1 MMRSIDRLVVA
12 LLIVAIVLAG
22 VAFAAFSFYDPIQA
36 AFFARQEQIVGV
48 PVEWQFNFQHPF
60 SEIARSLYRFH
71 NFLLGINIAI
81 CALVA
86 ALVLVA
92 VWLYRASRHPEPART
107 THNTPLEVAW
117 TIIPVIILLVIG
129 TWSFSLLR
137 QTDFPPQSDVTL
149 KATGNQWYW
158 TFTYPENGGI
168 EFSSNI
174 VPDDKLA
181 PEQRSLRLLA
191 VDQYVVLPV
200 DAAVRILVTASDVV
214 HSFGVQS
221 LGIKKDAI
229 PGRINETWTRI
240 EREGTYYGD
249 CYELCGRNHAF
260 MPIGIQA
267 VSRQRFDA
275 WLADARRR
283 MTQGLPPSVHAPTDV
298 ATAEPQLKQGI
309 GSGP

>member
-1 MMRSIDRLVVA
+1 MRSIDKLVVA
-12 LLIVAIVLAG
+12 LLIITIVSVG
-22 VAFAAFSFYDPIQA
+22 VAFAVFSFYDPIQA
-36 AFFARQEQIVGV
+36 AFHARLQQTIGV

-86 ALVLVA
+86 GLVMVA
-92 VWLYRASRHPEPART
+92 VWLYRGSRHPVPTRT

-117 TIIPVIILLVIG
+117 TILPVIVLLVIG

-137 QTDFPPQSDVTL
+137 KTDFPPQSDVTL

-158 TFTYPENGGI
+158 TFAYPENGGV
-168 EFSSNI
+168 EFSSYI

-200 DAAVRILVTASDVV
+200 DSAVRILVTASDVV

-240 EREGTYYGD
+240 DREGTYYGD

-260 MPIGIQA
+260 MPIGIEA
-267 VSRQRFDA
+267 VSRQRFDT
-275 WLADARRR
+275 WIADARRR
-283 MTQGLPPSVHAPTDV
+283 MTQGLPPSGHAPTDV
-298 ATAEPQLKQGI
+298 ATAEPQLKQKI